1 LLVTAQWCV
10 RGLYLHLDPS
20 QRLSRQLFE
29 LPSQPALIEC
39 KSGDNKPHRALI
51 RFAGQFPDAEAVQL
65 VHSLRQEEFLHGIA
79 ITDAA
84 TWLSRLAA

>member
-1 LLVTAQWCV
+1 
-10 RGLYLHLDPS
+10 LDIRTKDGAEVDFALS
-20 QRLSRQLFE
+20 EAGRLTQ
-29 LPSQPALIEC
+29 LIEC

-84 TWLSRLAA
+84 NWLSRLAA